1 MVFDIMEFHSSR
13 ALHGARG
20 LKHAGTGSLTSLV
33 QVAPFTG
40 RVD

>member
-1 MVFDIMEFHSSR
+1 MPSVAASR

-20 LKHAGTGSLTSLV
+20 LKLEAREQVSQERL
-33 QVAPFTG
+33 VAPFTG